1 MKWPWQKD
9 PEPNISELISNAV
22 TQALVLNEAA
32 IVGRSGKGGI
42 SGGNDN
48 ADTLHN
54 IYRDFGYPDNL
65 EFFNYWNMFRRFGI
79 ARRGVSLPVDTGWS
93 SVPIVEST
101 NKQFLIEFE
110 KLEPLVSFWLRMRGL
125 DLRQRV
131 GRYGGMFM
139 RVRDGKKPDEELK
152 GKQNGIAS
160 LAAMVPLYESQLEVH
175 ETDQDPASET
185 FGQPTMYQYSASA
198 PGTRNE
204 KAVTNINIHA
214 SRVVPASEGADD
226 GSIYGISSL
235 EAPYNSLLDL
245 RKVIGAGAEGFYK
258 NAAQNIIFKLMDMA
272 SAKNN
277 EGLLAKFNEAYD
289 EFSHNRFRRGL
300 WTPGLDAE
308 NLQSTLMDPKEFS
321 QNAVN
326 DVAAGFDIPAT
337 ILIGQQTGRLAS
349 TEDSEGFLSTVQS
362 RRMNFMTEMTRD
374 NIDWLIK
381 FGILPAAEY
390 KLVWDDLLARSDED
404 KLKNADSMASTNEKQ
419 FKSGGDAPF
428 TGEEIREA
436 AGFDPEDIEDPEGEG
451 LPDDIDEE
459 ENSA

>member
-1 MKWPWQKD
+1 MDWKFWKS
-9 PEPNISELISNAV
+9 EPTISPDTQTLIDNAV
-22 TQALVLNEAA
+22 KQALVLNEAA

-54 IYRDFGYPDNL
+54 IYCDFGYPEYL
-65 EFFNYWNMFRRFGI
+65 EFSNYWNMFRRFGI

-93 SVPIVEST
+93 TVPIIESD
-101 NKQFLIEFE
+101 NKQFITEFE
-110 KLEPLVSFWLRMRGL
+110 KLEPLVNFWLRMRGL

-139 RVRDGKKPDEELK
+139 RVRDGKKPDLPLE

-160 LAAMVPLYESQLEVH
+160 LTAMVPLYESQLEVH

-185 FGQPTMYQYSASA
+185 FGQPVMYQYSASA

-277 EGLLAKFNEAYD
+277 ESLLVKFNEAYD

-308 NLQSTLMDPKEFS
+308 NLQSTLTNPKEFS

-337 ILIGQQTGRLAS
+337 ILLGQQTGRLAS
-349 TEDSEGFLSTVQS
+349 TEDSKGFLSTVQS
-362 RRMNFMTEMTRD
+362 RRMNFMTEMTRA

-381 FGILPAAEY
+381 TGILPEAEY
-390 KLVWDDLLARSDED
+390 ELVWDDLLARSDEE
-404 KLKNADSMASTNEKQ
+404 KLKNADSMTGANEKQ
-419 FKSGGDAPF
+419 FKSGGGEVF
-428 TGEEIREA
+428 TEDEIREA
-436 AGFDPEDIEDPEGEG
+436 AGFEPLDIEEPEGEV
-451 LPDDIDEE
+451 D
-459 ENSA
+459 